1 MISGFSI
8 SVNPPVNFSGG
19 KQMLEGLTAKREAE
33 EDWGETNGA
42 RCLEAA
48 WPHIQGVGA
57 RRLHLNF

>member
-1 MISGFSI
+1 
-8 SVNPPVNFSGG
+8 VNPPVNFSGG